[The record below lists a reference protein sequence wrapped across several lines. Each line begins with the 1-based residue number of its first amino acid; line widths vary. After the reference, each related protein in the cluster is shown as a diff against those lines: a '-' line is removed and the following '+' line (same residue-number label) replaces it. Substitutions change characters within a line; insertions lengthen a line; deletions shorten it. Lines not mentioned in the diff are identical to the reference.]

1 MYLSDGVDFM
11 FSGNKKKIIIN
22 ALVVLAILLASAGL
36 SMLILSA
43 FKVVSFEDGIVFN
56 PNLFE
61 SFKNSWYGWI
71 IFILFQAVLTILL
84 CIVPGVS
91 MAFIILCST
100 IYTEPWQAFIISFL
114 SVMVSS
120 LIMYLLGRF
129 GGYKLCVKL
138 LGEED
143 CNKSLDLLETKSTIF
158 FPLMMLFPVFPDDA
172 LVMIAGTIKMKLKWF
187 IPSIIIGRGIGI
199 ATIVFGFSL
208 IPFEEFT
215 TLYDWIVFVTVCV
228 VWMFVI
234 FHFANK
240 LNKKL
245 ESKNKEK

>member
-1 MYLSDGVDFM
+1 M
-11 FSGNKKKIIIN
+11 FSGNKKKLIIN
-22 ALVVLAILLASAGL
+22 ILLVLVTLFASAGL
-36 SMLILSA
+36 SILILSA
-43 FKVVSFEDGIVFN
+43 FNVVSFENGIVFN
-56 PNLFE
+56 PHLFE

-71 IFILFQAVLTILL
+71 IFILFQALLTILL

-100 IYTEPWQAFIISFL
+100 IYTEPWQAFLISFL
-114 SVMVSS
+114 SVIISS

-138 LGEED
+138 LGKED
-143 CNKSLDLLETKSTIF
+143 CDKSLDLLETKSTIF

-187 IPSIIIGRGIGI
+187 IPSIILGRGIGI

-208 IPFEEFT
+208 IPFDSFT
-215 TLYDWIVFVTVCV
+215 TLYDWIVFITVCV
-228 VWMFVI
+228 VWIFVI

-240 LNKKL
+240 LNKKI
-245 ESKNKEK
+245 ESKNKNN

>member
-1 MYLSDGVDFM
+1 MRD
-11 FSGNKKKIIIN
+11 KKKLIIN
-22 ALVVLAILLASAGL
+22 IIVIFGTLLASAGL
-36 SMLILSA
+36 SILILSA
-43 FKVVSFEDGIVFN
+43 FNVVSFDGGITFN
-56 PNLFE
+56 PRLFE

-71 IFILFQAVLTILL
+71 IFILFQSILTILL

-100 IYTEPWQAFIISFL
+100 IYTVPWQAFLLSFL

-120 LIMYLLGRF
+120 FTMYVCGRF

-138 LGEED
+138 LGEQD
-143 CNKSLDLLETKSTIF
+143 CDKALELLQTKSTIF

-187 IPSIIIGRGIGI
+187 IPSVIIGRGIGI

-208 IPFEEFT
+208 IPFDTFT
-215 TLYDWIVFVTVCV
+215 TLYDWIIFITICV

-240 LNKKL
+240 LSKKI
-245 ESKNKEK
+245 EAKANKEE

>member
-1 MYLSDGVDFM
+1 M

>member
-1 MYLSDGVDFM
+1 ML
-11 FSGNKKKIIIN
+11 SGNKKKLIIN
-22 ALVVLAILLASAGL
+22 ILLVLVTLFASAGL
-36 SMLILSA
+36 SILILSA
-43 FKVVSFEDGIVFN
+43 FNVVSFENGIVFN
-56 PNLFE
+56 PHLFE

-71 IFILFQAVLTILL
+71 IFILFQALLTILL

-100 IYTEPWQAFIISFL
+100 IYTEPWQAFLISFL
-114 SVMVSS
+114 SVMISS

-138 LGEED
+138 LGKED
-143 CNKSLDLLETKSTIF
+143 CDKSLDLLETKSTIF

-187 IPSIIIGRGIGI
+187 IPSIILGRGIGI

-208 IPFEEFT
+208 IPFDSFT
-215 TLYDWIVFVTVCV
+215 TLYDWIVFITVCV
-228 VWMFVI
+228 VWIFVI

-240 LNKKL
+240 LNKKI
-245 ESKNKEK
+245 ESKNKNN

>member
-1 MYLSDGVDFM
+1 MKD
-11 FSGNKKKIIIN
+11 KKKLILNIVMI
-22 ALVVLAILLASAGL
+22 LATLIASAGL
-36 SMLILSA
+36 SILILSA
-43 FKVVSFEDGIVFN
+43 FNVVSFNDGIKFN
-56 PNLFE
+56 PHLFE

-71 IFILFQAVLTILL
+71 IFILFQSILTILL

-100 IYTEPWQAFIISFL
+100 IYTVPWQAFLLSFV
-114 SVMVSS
+114 SVITSS
-120 LIMYLLGRF
+120 FAMYVCGRF
-129 GGYKLCVKL
+129 GGYKLCVRL
-138 LGEED
+138 LGKED
-143 CNKSLDLLETKSTIF
+143 CNKALDLLENKSTVF

-208 IPFEEFT
+208 IPFERFT
-215 TLYDWIVFVTVCV
+215 TFYDWIVFITVCV
-228 VWMFVI
+228 VWMFII

-240 LNKKL
+240 LSKKL
-245 ESKNKEK
+245 EQKNKKEKQ